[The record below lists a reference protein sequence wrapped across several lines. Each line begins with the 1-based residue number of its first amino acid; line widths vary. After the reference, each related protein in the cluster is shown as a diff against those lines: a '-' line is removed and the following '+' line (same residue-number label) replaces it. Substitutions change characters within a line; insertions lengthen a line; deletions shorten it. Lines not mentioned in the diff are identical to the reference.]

1 MRSSTRVKNI
11 WDIII
16 YSFTLIVCFSIII
29 TSMLVSSMPEPSIK
43 DIILSPENQLN
54 NTEYSEYDGK
64 IGADCE
70 PEENILETI

>member
-11 WDIII
+11 WDILI

-43 DIILSPENQLN
+43 DITPSIETQLS
-54 NTEYSEYDGK
+54 NTEYSEYDGE
-64 IGADCE
+64 IDGNYE